1 MIILFEVELGP
12 DDNYLKDT
20 VPEGGSR
27 LGGVNMANRINR
39 AYEMIAESILS
50 GYSALFTYAVKET
63 LTAEERERVASQI
76 RQLADTSTASEYTF
90 SVPLRP

>member
-1 MIILFEVELGP
+1 MII
-12 DDNYLKDT
+12 YLKDT

-27 LGGVNMANRINR
+27 LGGVNMTNRINR

-63 LTAEERERVASQI
+63 LTAEERERVAGQI
-76 RQLADTSTASEYTF
+76 RQLANTSTAPEYTF

>member
-1 MIILFEVELGP
+1 M
-12 DDNYLKDT
+12 T
-20 VPEGGSR
+20 
-27 LGGVNMANRINR
+27 NRINR

-63 LTAEERERVASQI
+63 LTAEERERVAGQI
-76 RQLADTSTASEYTF
+76 RQLATTSTVSGYTF